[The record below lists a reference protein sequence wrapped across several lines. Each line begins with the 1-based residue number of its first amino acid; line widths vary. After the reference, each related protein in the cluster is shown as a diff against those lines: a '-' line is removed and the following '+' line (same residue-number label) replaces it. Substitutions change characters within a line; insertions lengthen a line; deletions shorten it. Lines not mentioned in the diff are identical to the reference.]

1 MKKSFYQFLEEG
13 YKEKGK
19 DDILYHGDK
28 YTSHLLYAD
37 LKYALDGEDGVS
49 QYLQET
55 TKFVIERNTL
65 RDYLEYFMG
74 ISCDECASSPTC
86 LAVFVRMWADYQ
98 RCILDR

>member
-1 MKKSFYQFLEEG
+1 MKKNFYQFLENG

-19 DDILYHGDK
+19 DDILYAGDK
-28 YTSHLLYAD
+28 YTPHMLYVD

-49 QYLQET
+49 QDTQEA
-55 TKFVIERNTL
+55 TKFVVKRNTL

-74 ISCDECASSPTC
+74 ISCDEDCSDEC
-86 LAVFVRMWADYQ
+86 LAVFVRIWAEYQ